1 MTMGFITEDPIR
13 AGYWREMGRLQQQQ
27 AYRDQRAVDEA
38 LRRGLGS
45 VSAGPEPQPPPAA
58 VPDFQASSG
67 FTRSPMGSEPPDAA
81 GLPDATNV
89 APRTRTRMPTAGPG
103 PTPVPRAG
111 SQTDQLG
118 RVTTG
123 EFPFT
128 PTGNAA
134 VDAITPTVLSAEG
147 WNPNPY
153 DDNGVTISQGFGGR
167 PVGHTMTMEEGVRQ
181 AQDRLLDF
189 DRQLDSRLSPESA
202 ASLTPQQRGV
212 LLSLGYNM
220 RNGLDSVSQ
229 LIDRLNRGDKAGF
242 LQALRQYDHSGGST
256 LRGLTA
262 RRYREGAV
270 FAGQPDP
277 GQDAALRAVAA
288 GQWPMLGQR
297 VGGQP
302 NEGNITQPVTPG
314 NIDLNNRPVVRN
326 QDGSYS
332 TVRSMS
338 FQDQDGLETLIPTVS
353 PDGRILDQEQA
364 ISLYRATGQ
373 HLGKFK
379 TVQDANQF
387 AQSLHDQQARQYDS
401 RAQQPGQRPA
411 GLAGVTS
418 GPAMQQGYSQTTPGI
433 QPWNLQPVIQS
444 LVKTPGGGAAALRLL
459 IADQDRATEAA
470 QRRHEFG
477 RQAFASLASGQ
488 PEAAQYYAGLAGLKI
503 DPALLQRSTASALF
517 GKAGLIAERLG
528 AHDPAWATKFTTAY
542 VQSGGDPMAAMQ
554 AAGTPHG
561 AQHLTPLTVRQAD
574 NDVTALLNPS
584 TGEITIPRDA
594 NGQPYGAA
602 TRRSPSGMALTPNQV
617 DRAWHQESIT
627 KVTTTGG
634 MTRPRTPEEVA
645 AAMDLRFGGP
655 EWRDYRYQVGGRHHQ
670 PTGGDQ
676 ANPPPAIAA
685 PPIQPPA
692 QAPSPQP
699 EAPPVED
706 LGGGALVDPYTGG
719 TLIEPPAPPA
729 PPAATPPAAPG
740 SQPTSGA
747 KTAREAATAY
757 GVPEQAVLDLL
768 ADPSPARI
776 ASWNR
781 HLGSKV
787 RAEQVIRDVRK

>member
-67 FTRSPMGSEPPDAA
+67 FTGSPMGSEPPDAA

-89 APRTRTRMPTAGPG
+89 APRTRTRMPSAGPG

-167 PVGHTMTMEEGVRQ
+167 PVGHTMTMDEGVRQ
-181 AQDRLLDF
+181 AQDFLLNL
-189 DRQLDSRLSPESA
+189 DRQLGSRLSPESA

-220 RNGLDSVSQ
+220 KNGLDSVSQ
-229 LIDRLNRGDKAGF
+229 LIDRLNQGDKAGF

-262 RRYREGAV
+262 RRYREGAI

-277 GQDAALRAVAA
+277 GQDAALRAVAS
-288 GQWPMLGQR
+288 GQWPSMGTGGSAALAA
-297 VGGQP
+297 GQP
-302 NEGNITQPVTPG
+302 AAAGQ
-314 NIDLNNRPVVRN
+314 
-326 QDGSYS
+326 Q
-332 TVRSMS
+332 RS
-338 FQDQDGLETLIPTVS
+338 EPAA
-353 PDGRILDQEQA
+353 PP
-364 ISLYRATGQ
+364 
-373 HLGKFK
+373 
-379 TVQDANQF
+379 
-387 AQSLHDQQARQYDS
+387 
-401 RAQQPGQRPA
+401 PGQS
-411 GLAGVTS
+411 GLAGIMATGS
-418 GPAMQQGYSQTTPGI
+418 PRRGAM
-433 QPWNLQPVIQS
+433 QPVIDQ
-444 LVKTPGGGAAALRLL
+444 LVRTPGGGAMALRLMT
-459 IADQDRATEAA
+459 ADQAQGQHEMDR
-470 QRRHEFG
+470 QHEYG
-477 RQAFASLASGQ
+477 RQAFAALARGN
-488 PEAAQYYAGLAGLKI
+488 PEEAAYLARLGGLTI
-503 DPALLQRSTASALF
+503 DQSLLQRSTVSALF

-554 AAGTPHG
+554 AAGSPHG
-561 AQHLTPLTVRQAD
+561 SQHLTPLTVRQAD

-706 LGGGALVDPYTGG
+706 FGGGALVDPYTGG

-747 KTAREAATAY
+747 KTAQEAATAY

-787 RAEQVIRDVRK
+787 RAEQIIRDVRR